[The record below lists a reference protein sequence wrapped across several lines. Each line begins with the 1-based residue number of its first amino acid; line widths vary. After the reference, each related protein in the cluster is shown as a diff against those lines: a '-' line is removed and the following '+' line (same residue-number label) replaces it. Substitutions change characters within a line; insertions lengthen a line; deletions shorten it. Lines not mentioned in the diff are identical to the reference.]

1 MREET
6 RTKIFNNFIANIKAG
21 NVRLIEQYVKVEDV
35 LAESNLDREI
45 VDIAIEC
52 IEYVNRMLHYCWG
65 GKEGRNE

>member
-21 NVRLIEQYVKVEDV
+21 NVRPIEQYVKVEDV

-45 VDIAIEC
+45 VGIAIEC
-52 IEYVNRMLHYCWG
+52 IEYVNRMLHYCQG